1 MSKEKSLLEVRE
13 RHDCAVYALAAAA
26 GIPYA
31 DAHAAL
37 KAAGRR
43 SRCRTKG
50 RVMRAALLACGLMVE
65 RCMRPQTQRRHVL
78 DHVRPRGAFI
88 ARSTGHL
95 FAVVDGQVHDCWP
108 NQSPRARLHEVWELL
123 PTFKPRRHPTMKQTT
138 VLDNI
143 AARTQYLS
151 ESEVQAMR
159 GHAHMPGNHAE
170 RLQQINPMTYS
181 DLIDAP
187 KGGNPVTR
195 RRALRHAKALEHLAD
210 AERAMVRTFN
220 RWAKLRDQVARLEKQ
235 LDRDMVAEAQAGR
248 L

>member
-1 MSKEKSLLEVRE
+1 MSKEKSLLEAGE
-13 RHDCAVYALAAAA
+13 RRDCAVYTLAAVA

-43 SRCRTKG
+43 ARCGTKT
-50 RVMRAALLACGLMVE
+50 RVMQAALLACGLRVE
-65 RCMRPQTQRRHVL
+65 RRMYPRAPRRLVL
-78 DHVRPRGAFI
+78 DHVRPLGAFVV
-88 ARSTGHL
+88 RSTGHL
-95 FAVVDGQVHDCWP
+95 FAVVDGKVHDCWP
-108 NQSPRARLHEVWELL
+108 GQSPRAALREVWELL
-123 PTFKPRRHPTMKQTT
+123 PTFRPRRQETMKQTP
-138 VLDNI
+138 VPAI
-143 AARTQYLS
+143 
-151 ESEVQAMR
+151 
-159 GHAHMPGNHAE
+159 GNHAE

-195 RRALRHAKALEHLAD
+195 RRALRHAKALEHLAS
-210 AERAMVRTFN
+210 AERDMVRTFN
-220 RWAKLRDQVARLEKQ
+220 RWAKLRAMVTRLEKQ